1 MVSSSNTVSIKIAMA
16 TAQMEP
22 LTASA
27 FGKQATGNGKSI
39 QRLIFAKTSGSFRGI
54 SIWPTIHGTE
64 GISIPTWMVDFYGKL
79 IGKYT
84 FGLPPTQVTN
94 EGLVRDSL
102 LIKMVHN
109 PGGDC

>member
-39 QRLIFAKTSGSFRGI
+39 EINDSSSQRLPDLSGVYQSGQPSMGRKVYLYL
-54 SIWPTIHGTE
+54 HGWL
-64 GISIPTWMVDFYGKL
+64 ICMV
-79 IGKYT
+79 
-84 FGLPPTQVTN
+84 N
-94 EGLVRDSL
+94 
-102 LIKMVHN
+102 
-109 PGGDC
+109 